1 MELKPVIVALT
12 AAGAELGRRICVAL
26 PAAQLHGYAPRVA
39 AADQSFDDPVA
50 HLRRLYADGRPI
62 VGICAAG
69 ILIRALAPLVR
80 DKSTEPAVLAM
91 SESGQHVVPLLG
103 GHSGH
108 ANTLA
113 LRLAEIVEGIAAVTT
128 ASDARFGLALDEPPH
143 GYVLR
148 NQQDHKAFVASLLAG
163 ASVRLQHDRGLES
176 NWLSALDD
184 LVVAQAPRHAK
195 AGADRSAA
203 SVAVDDSTELTIV
216 VTTRDIPGDT
226 NTLVYHPQ
234 VLALGVGCERN
245 ADTSELQTLVATTL
259 ADAGLAVAALAGVFS
274 VSVKSDEVAVL
285 ELAEHLQVPAR
296 FFSAARLQKERDRL
310 VNPSEIVFR
319 EVGCHGVAEGAALA
333 ASGVDGELVVPKHK
347 AARSTCAIARS
358 TQLLDVELLGQGRG
372 GLAVVGIGPGE
383 SSSRSPAAAAAI
395 SSARHIVGYSLY
407 LELAAD
413 LLCDEHIQHRYGLG
427 EETER
432 VQHAIDLAAAGR
444 RVALVCS
451 GDAGVYAMASL
462 ACELLDGHANPQAGR
477 IEFDVYPGI
486 SAMQAAAA
494 CVGAPL
500 GHDFC
505 AISLSDLLT
514 PRAVIEHRL
523 DAAGVGD
530 FVIALYNP
538 ISKKRVDT
546 FERSLEII
554 RSHREPSTVVVI
566 ARNLGRPT
574 QSQRIMRLEELRP
587 DDIDM
592 LCVVLIGSSNT
603 KSFEHAGQILAYTP
617 RGYHAPASSAKLQ
630 ANQQQS

>member
-1 MELKPVIVALT
+1 
-12 AAGAELGRRICVAL
+12 
-26 PAAQLHGYAPRVA
+26 
-39 AADQSFDDPVA
+39 
-50 HLRRLYADGRPI
+50 
-62 VGICAAG
+62 
-69 ILIRALAPLVR
+69 
-80 DKSTEPAVLAM
+80 
-91 SESGQHVVPLLG
+91 
-103 GHSGH
+103 
-108 ANTLA
+108 
-113 LRLAEIVEGIAAVTT
+113 
-128 ASDARFGLALDEPPH
+128 
-143 GYVLR
+143 
-148 NQQDHKAFVASLLAG
+148 
-163 ASVRLQHDRGLES
+163 
-176 NWLSALDD
+176 
-184 LVVAQAPRHAK
+184 
-195 AGADRSAA
+195 
-203 SVAVDDSTELTIV
+203 
-216 VTTRDIPGDT
+216 
-226 NTLVYHPQ
+226 
-234 VLALGVGCERN
+234 
-245 ADTSELQTLVATTL
+245 
-259 ADAGLAVAALAGVFS
+259 
-274 VSVKSDEVAVL
+274 
-285 ELAEHLQVPAR
+285 
-296 FFSAARLQKERDRL
+296 
-310 VNPSEIVFR
+310 
-319 EVGCHGVAEGAALA
+319 
-333 ASGVDGELVVPKHK
+333 
-347 AARSTCAIARS
+347 
-358 TQLLDVELLGQGRG
+358 
-372 GLAVVGIGPGE
+372 
-383 SSSRSPAAAAAI
+383 
-395 SSARHIVGYSLY
+395 
-407 LELAAD
+407 
-413 LLCDEHIQHRYGLG
+413 
-427 EETER
+427 
-432 VQHAIDLAAAGR
+432 
-444 RVALVCS
+444 VALVCS

-603 KSFEHAGQILAYTP
+603 KSFEHAGQTLAYTP